1 MKKKEYVRPTIDVL
15 SLYSDELMQAGFHA
29 QSGIRGQLDPA
40 DEEEGSRR
48 HESYW
53 LLSLLMSI

>member
-29 QSGIRGQLDPA
+29 QSGIRGQLDLA
-40 DEEEGSRR
+40 DEEEDPEETNPTGF
-48 HESYW
+48 
-53 LLSLLMSI
+53 

>member
-1 MKKKEYVRPTIDVL
+1 MVSWRERKKYQVIFLSLL

-40 DEEEGSRR
+40 DEEEDPEETNPTGF
-48 HESYW
+48 
-53 LLSLLMSI
+53 